1 MAEAAA
7 DAAAPT
13 VRRDPEEVAIELLSA
28 QLGAT
33 AIDAADPPPRSVSA
47 RRAVIDRASRRAPAP
62 VLHAPVIDARDPLDR
77 RPTVVVTAPA
87 TSRRSRPRNRRIPSA
102 IAAA

>member
-1 MAEAAA
+1 MMAEAAA

-33 AIDAADPPPRSVSA
+33 AIE
-47 RRAVIDRASRRAPAP
+47 RR
-62 VLHAPVIDARDPLDR
+62 
-77 RPTVVVTAPA
+77 
-87 TSRRSRPRNRRIPSA
+87 
-102 IAAA
+102 